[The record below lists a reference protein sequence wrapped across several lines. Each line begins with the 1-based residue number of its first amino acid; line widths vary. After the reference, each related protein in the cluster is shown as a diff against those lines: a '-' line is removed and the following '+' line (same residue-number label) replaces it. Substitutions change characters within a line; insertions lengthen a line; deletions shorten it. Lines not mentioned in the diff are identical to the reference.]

1 MIGRMVIAS
10 ILPLPLTTPTNVP
23 QWIYGNISAMRIKTK
38 RWTNVIDDFH
48 GDWKCKSVA
57 PVSAN
62 TKAAVTKVRVRII
75 FLLSVLMIKI
85 ATMLPT
91 TETTETI

>member
-38 RWTNVIDDFH
+38 RWTNVIDELGNRNE
-48 GDWKCKSVA
+48 GDGK
-57 PVSAN
+57 N
-62 TKAAVTKVRVRII
+62 
-75 FLLSVLMIKI
+75 MIS
-85 ATMLPT
+85 
-91 TETTETI
+91 TETGSVKVLLR